1 MKILFTDLDETLLN
15 ENSSV
20 SPRTK
25 EIIDRFTKAGNIFVL
40 SSGRSL
46 DSVKEVQEKAGLF
59 YPGMY
64 LVAYNGCL
72 IYSCD
77 EDKNILEYR
86 LPFST
91 VDYLQE
97 AATRA
102 GIHIQ
107 TYTDHEIVA
116 LENDEHVQFYK
127 RRIHQNLILTDR
139 FTSVLT
145 REPCKMLA
153 IDIHDPKKLEK
164 LGADLAHWNASH
176 GVQTFFSNPYLLEF
190 IDIRAG
196 KGSAVKYLC
205 EHLGI
210 DIADSYAA
218 GDQENDISML
228 QAAGCGI
235 AMKNAVPQVL
245 RIADAVTQYD
255 NTEDGLARYIEK
267 YIL

>member
-25 EIIDRFTKAGNIFVL
+25 EIIDRFTKEGNIFVL

-46 DSVKEVQEKAGLF
+46 DSVMEVQERTGLF

-64 LVAYNGCL
+64 LIAYNGCQ

-77 EDKNILEYR
+77 EDKTILEYR

-91 VDYLQE
+91 VDYLQDKV
-97 AATRA
+97 TRA

-116 LENDEHVQFYK
+116 LENDEHVQFYR
-127 RRIHQNLILTDR
+127 RRIHQELILTNR

-145 REPCKMLA
+145 KEPCKMLA
-153 IDIHDPKKLEK
+153 IDIHDPKKLEE
-164 LGADLAHWNASH
+164 LGADLAHWNKSH
-176 GVQTFFSNPYLLEF
+176 GIQTFFSNPYLLEF

-235 AMKNAVPQVL
+235 AMKNATPQV
-245 RIADAVTQYD
+245 RQIADVITEYD